1 MWRERALKVVLVLVG
16 LLFNGWRL
24 SPDRLFIASGWLG
37 YGRHHD
43 A

>member
-1 MWRERALKVVLVLVG
+1 MIRERTLKTVVICGGIAV
-16 LLFNGWRL
+16 FGWRL